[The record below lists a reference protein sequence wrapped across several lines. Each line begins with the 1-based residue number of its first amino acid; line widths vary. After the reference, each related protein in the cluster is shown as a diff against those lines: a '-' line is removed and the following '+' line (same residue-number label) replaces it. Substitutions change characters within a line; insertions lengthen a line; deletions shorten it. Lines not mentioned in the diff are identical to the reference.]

1 MVVAVFVWVQ
11 ACFRD
16 HWHYLGLRDY
26 LCAEIRDLGGLTCGL
41 QRLTFNTVTAWFSTC
56 PRCCSPTD
64 AVRCRRSLYMP
75 TVHCMY
81 RYAQHVDSSRPHLK
95 KDYLQATHKPS
106 VMSSESVTANDLVA
120 SPLSLVNTGPTAIFT
135 QKNNFEPGSAGVNQT
150 ISPSESMPVPSF
162 RKLEPFAETLP

>member
-1 MVVAVFVWVQ
+1 
-11 ACFRD
+11 
-16 HWHYLGLRDY
+16 
-26 LCAEIRDLGGLTCGL
+26 
-41 QRLTFNTVTAWFSTC
+41 
-56 PRCCSPTD
+56 
-64 AVRCRRSLYMP
+64 
-75 TVHCMY
+75 MY

-150 ISPSESMPVPSF
+150 ISPTNLITNSSIGDVTAGAIHATNSVINNFYGGASPASVRRVEDNVPAEPAPEDAPFKELSASLEKELEILIKDFMSNAYDRLAPVSVP
-162 RKLEPFAETLP
+162 